1 MLYVLF
7 IANTLSHKLFN
18 GDANMFNQKPL
29 RQDWF
34 LFVFMLILVPIAGE
48 PKIHPFTGDF
58 ENFRVSFGSPV
69 FLLFLLWLQSFSR
82 IFLGISA
89 GIAVMIFRA
98 CLDIALY
105 GQPMG
110 HAFLIHV
117 PNFFYYF
124 IYALFFALP
133 QLTRK
138 SIYAQTLGGCC
149 TYQQRVAAPFSLQK
163 NVAKDLKIL
172 GNRRKI

>member
-1 MLYVLF
+1 
-7 IANTLSHKLFN
+7 
-18 GDANMFNQKPL
+18 MFNHKPL

-105 GQPMG
+105 GQPIG

-124 IYALFFALP
+124 TYALFFALP

-138 SIYAQTLGGCC
+138 SIYAQALEIAFWAIFAEVFASIAELAVMNAIA
-149 TYQQRVAAPFSLQK
+149 YQH
-163 NVAKDLKIL
+163 
-172 GNRRKI
+172 G